1 MVVGGFGWFRW
12 FWVVVVGFWWVWV
25 IPCFCSYLRFVP
37 VGTHQRSIT
46 LQPSSSR
53 LVSQGGPVDS
63 LMASFQEDPEGK
75 MFCVESNFKC

>member
-1 MVVGGFGWFRW
+1 M
-12 FWVVVVGFWWVWV
+12 VVVGFWWVWV
-25 IPCFCSYLRFVP
+25 IPCFCSYPRFWYP
-37 VGTHQRSIT
+37 LERTHQRSIT
-46 LQPSSSR
+46 SQPSSFR